1 MPSRCDI
8 PVVLDQETG
17 GVRIWRM
24 TLRAMDEL
32 ENALKQLRGKD
43 VAFSE
48 FRSEIQRWK
57 ASEWALYLWAGLH
70 ATDPALTYEQV
81 RDIANT
87 EVLDQ
92 FTVDVMEMLRDT
104 APRQLKKRVE
114 EAVEAERLKSSE
126 PLTSSP
132 LPSGAAVQ

>member
-32 ENALKQLRGKD
+32 ENALKQLRGKE

-48 FRSEIQRWK
+48 FRQEIQKWK
-57 ASEWALYLWAGLH
+57 ASDWALYLWAGLH
-70 ATDPALTYEQV
+70 ATDHTLTFEQL
-81 RDIANT
+81 RDVATT
-87 EVLDQ
+87 EVMDQ
-92 FTVDVMEMLRDT
+92 FTVDVMEMFRET

-114 EAVEAERLKSSE
+114 EAVEAERLRSSA

-132 LPSGAAVQ
+132 